1 MRFMLFVCE
10 DPSAETYNPAEDN
23 IGEWSEWVG
32 DRAVIGDRLRPAS
45 EAVTVRRRNG
55 EVSVTDGPFTE
66 SKELIAGFDVIDVA
80 DQAEAIDI
88 AGRHPM
94 ARFGRVEV
102 REFWPFEG

>member
-1 MRFMLFVCE
+1 MLLICT
-10 DPSAETYNPAEDN
+10 DPEAEAYNPDEDN
-23 IGEWSEWVG
+23 IEEWGASLG
-32 DRAVIGDRLRPAS
+32 DRAVIGDRLRPSA

-55 EVSVTDGPFTE
+55 AVLVTDGPYTE
-66 SKELIAGFDVIDVA
+66 AKELIAGFDVIEVA
-80 DQAEAIDI
+80 DRAEAIDI